1 MEAWRDELYHHG
13 IEGQKWGIRNGPPY
27 PLGTDQMSR
36 REKKLAEKATRVAD
50 RVATA
55 RAIDEADKKV
65 GDDSFNE
72 EEYWKTVAEEIENY
86 KKTDDYGRIW
96 SMAYSDVMLKD
107 AKRRER
113 GKRIAMNVLATIGGV
128 GIATVATMKA
138 LG

>member
-13 IEGQKWGIRNGPPY
+13 IEGQKWGVRNGPPY